1 MSTVIKIER
10 DVLNLTEELTGERQ
24 SGASKQNQETSRMKK
39 CYFVFFVFT
48 SSAHLQDATWCVRSL
63 QLPLKIEMYLILG

>member
-1 MSTVIKIER
+1 MSTVIKTER

-24 SGASKQNQETSRMKK
+24 SGASEKNQETSRMEKR
-39 CYFVFFVFT
+39 YFEFFIFT

-63 QLPLKIEMYLILG
+63 QLLKIEIYLILE